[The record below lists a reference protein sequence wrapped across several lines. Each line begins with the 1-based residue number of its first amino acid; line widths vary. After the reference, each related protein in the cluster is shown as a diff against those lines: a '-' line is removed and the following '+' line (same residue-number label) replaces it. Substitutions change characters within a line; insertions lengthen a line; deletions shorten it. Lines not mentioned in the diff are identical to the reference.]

1 MIWILHFGYEKK
13 NVRNIGCP
21 HGGESQSSTGV
32 EVEVTQGVML
42 R

>member
-21 HGGESQSSTGV
+21 QGESQSSTGV
-32 EVEVTQGVML
+32 DVEVTQGVML